1 MDNIDNI
8 DKLTPAER
16 YYKNHLKAVS
26 NYQKRHPDKM
36 HIRNAKYYSKIKQE
50 DHEQYLKILEDK
62 KNYYQ
67 DNKEENLKKRKEYY
81 DKNKDTIKEQKKLYY
96 INVIKPKLLLKKQQQ
111 IL

>member
-8 DKLTPAER
+8 DKLTPAKR

-26 NYQKRHPDKM
+26 NYQKRHPHKM

-62 KNYYQ
+62 KITIKIIKKKILKKEKNIMIKIKIQLKNKKNYIILMLLNLNYY
-67 DNKEENLKKRKEYY
+67 
-81 DKNKDTIKEQKKLYY
+81 
-96 INVIKPKLLLKKQQQ
+96 
-111 IL
+111 